1 MPDKEEP
8 TQKPTGTSATDDKS
22 AVAKGKAKATDA
34 SDAKEP
40 KKDKDGKII
49 EEDKVGLPEELSEED
64 QKLKDDLDM
73 LVERLLE
80 DDQSLYKTTLDAIK
94 ESIKTSTSSM
104 TAVPKPLKFLRPH
117 YESLTKA
124 FDRWSSGDNKV
135 RPDYMF
141 WCQSMTLTN
150 YRTPWQTCSPYWA

>member
-1 MPDKEEP
+1 M
-8 TQKPTGTSATDDKS
+8 QKPTGNSTTDEKS
-22 AVAKGKAKATDA
+22 AVAKGKAKATDP
-34 SDAKEP
+34 SETTKEP

-49 EEDKVGLPEELSEED
+49 DDGKIGAAEELSEED

-80 DDQSLYKTTLDAIK
+80 DNESLYKTTLDAIK

-117 YESLTKA
+117 YEILTKT
-124 FDRWSSGDNKV
+124 FDRWLAGDNKV
-135 RPDYMF
+135 GI
-141 WCQSMTLTN
+141 CQ
-150 YRTPWQTCSPYWA
+150 RTFRDNQC